1 MQTALNL
8 EREVNDS
15 LININKSAEKTGDYH
30 LTELL
35 QSEFLAEQIE
45 SIKLLSDMLTELQR
59 AGTNGLGLYLF
70 DQYLLAKHK

>member
-1 MQTALNL
+1 M
-8 EREVNDS
+8 NDS
-15 LININKSAEKTGDYH
+15 LININKSAEKNGDYH

-59 AGTNGLGLYLF
+59 AGTSGLGLYLY